1 MVGAGQVEVED
12 HGLLVELCLDLGPG
26 VQHLGSSAAPQRQG
40 MTPKETVKRLLEWV
54 LLHPISSVTPHGDD
68 TG

>member
-12 HGLLVELCLDLGPG
+12 HGLLVELCLDLGPR

-40 MTPKETVKRLLEWV
+40 MTPKETVKRLLE
-54 LLHPISSVTPHGDD
+54 
-68 TG
+68 